1 MAIHRGGKSSSASSS
16 SPCAHLRTAY
26 HNCFNRSFFIIWC
39 PKIIFL
45 QFPSF
50 SRQPNR
56 PIVNKNQRVPFFFF
70 CFSFLKTLK
79 PFSFFLNLNRW
90 YSEKF
95 LKGQWDKEE
104 CVSEWQKYQSCLSVI
119 CFISLEKKNLFFPLL
134 IAISFKLLNF

>member
-1 MAIHRGGKSSSASSS
+1 MRPSQNCLPQLLQQVILYNLVPKNYFLTISLVFPAAKPAHRQQKSKG
-16 SPCAHLRTAY
+16 
-26 HNCFNRSFFIIWC
+26 SFF
-39 PKIIFL
+39 F
-45 QFPSF
+45 
-50 SRQPNR
+50 
-56 PIVNKNQRVPFFFF
+56 
-70 CFSFLKTLK
+70 FSFLKTLK